1 MPRLLVV
8 AVVLAGIL
16 AGAGAAQYLMRT
28 DGSVPALERAVLF
41 SESRPIPDLALV
53 DQSGQPFGAARLRGG
68 WTFVFFG
75 FVNCPDVC
83 PTTLA
88 TLAAAR
94 KQLAD
99 LPPAELPAVA
109 LVSVDPGRDT
119 PEILARYVTHFD
131 PSFSGV
137 TGSPEAIGALT
148 AAVGVAVIIGPE
160 AADGGYSI
168 DHSAAILLVN
178 PEGRVAA
185 MFGAPH
191 EASTIARD
199 YRHIVAAS

>member
-1 MPRLLVV
+1 MPRLLVI

-148 AAVGVAVIIGPE
+148 AAVGVAVIIDPE
-160 AADGGYSI
+160 AADGGYSV
-168 DHSAAILLVN
+168 DHSTAILLVN

-191 EASTIARD
+191 EAATIARD
-199 YRHIVAAS
+199 YRRIVAAS